1 MEYIEGMTLHRVVRI
16 SRHVGVV
23 LPEGI
28 IAEIGRQLCDGLHHA
43 HRTSTPEGCPWGSC
57 IATSSGKLDD

>member
-28 IAEIGRQLCDGLHHA
+28 IAEIGRQFVMDFITHTAPARLRGAFGTC
-43 HRTSTPEGCPWGSC
+43 SP
-57 IATSSGKLDD
+57 